1 MKRRTVVAWSTW
13 AVEWLLPRQLVD
25 ELVGDIV
32 EEFELRRRSAPGSAN
47 TLWAL
52 SQLTR
57 SLGPVTWT
65 SVRRESWLVTIGAGI
80 GSFVVV
86 NFVEAAADALIL
98 PPLAAHAQLQ
108 AGVGLLL
115 GLGAMALG
123 GYLAARVRSAA
134 PIVLSVMIFI
144 TVAVLMGMG
153 VGSVPL
159 WYQLGFL
166 IFGPLA
172 SLKGGTLFSNKT
184 A

>member
-1 MKRRTVVAWSTW
+1 VVAWITW

-25 ELVGDIV
+25 EVVGDVV
-32 EEFELRRRSAPGSAN
+32 EEYELRRRSAPESADV
-47 TLWAL
+47 LWVL
-52 SQLTR
+52 SQFCR
-57 SLGPVTWT
+57 SLAPVICL
-65 SVRRESWLVTIGAGI
+65 SVRREGWLVTIGAGV
-80 GSFVVV
+80 GCFVVV

-98 PPLAAHAQLQ
+98 PLLAVHAQLQ

-115 GLGAMALG
+115 GLGAMTLG
-123 GYLAARVRSAA
+123 GYLAARIRSAA

-144 TVAVLMGMG
+144 TVAVLMRMG
-153 VGSVPL
+153 VGNVPM

-166 IFGPLA
+166 ILGPLA